1 MPLAEQQQVKW
12 NLLIVEASQAAI
24 GWVYLD
30 SPLALAVDAE
40 RQQLL
45 AIAEAAL
52 PLLEATVLATP
63 KTRLSSVA
71 DLVGSLHA
79 AVRVWQREQ
88 PEHGP
93 HAPKGGVDG
102 TLLDCW

>member
-1 MPLAEQQQVKW
+1 MPLAEQQQVRW
-12 NLLIVEASQAAI
+12 NLLVTEASQAAI

-30 SPLALAVDAE
+30 SPLALALDAE

-45 AIAEAAL
+45 AVAEAAL

-63 KTRLSSVA
+63 KTRLSRVA
-71 DLVGSLHA
+71 DELGSLHA
-79 AVRVWQREQ
+79 AVRAWQGDEQ

-93 HAPKGGVDG
+93 HALKERAE
-102 TLLDCW
+102 L